1 MAGGVIKLAVAATL
15 LWSAG
20 ACATAAPEA
29 PPETEVVAVAGPAVE
44 APQAPAFE
52 AAPPVAP
59 APPVEPAQP
68 AVAAPEEVI
77 VIAPPA
83 RTGGDGILSI
93 PDLPRLGDLAPV
105 TGPVQ
110 ARPPTDIIPAAP
122 PAPPPPV
129 REPTPREIARSIAPA
144 FDPDR
149 DYNRLVQ
156 CYGTA
161 NFAEALFNVQARRAG
176 AGSPA
181 ASAAAQ
187 TAGLKAAMQ
196 PLVLAASTVHTEAKF
211 RADYG
216 AIGDRLQR
224 NFAAASNPQTVLQ
237 GSLATV
243 NACRADINRWRG
255 GS

>member
-29 PPETEVVAVAGPAVE
+29 PPETEVAAVAGPAVE
-44 APQAPAFE
+44 VPQAPAVE
-52 AAPPVAP
+52 AAPPVVP
-59 APPVEPAQP
+59 APP

-83 RTGGDGILSI
+83 RTGGDGILSM

-110 ARPPTDIIPAAP
+110 VRAPADVTPAAP
-122 PAPPPPV
+122 PAAPRPF

-216 AIGDRLQR
+216 AVGDRLQR
-224 NFAAASNPQTVLQ
+224 NFAAAANPQTVLQ

-243 NACRADINRWRG
+243 NACRTDINRWRG
-255 GS
+255 GN

>member
-15 LWSAG
+15 LWGAG
-20 ACATAAPEA
+20 ACATTAPEA
-29 PPETEVVAVAGPAVE
+29 EVAEVAGPAVE
-44 APQAPAFE
+44 APPSPAAE
-52 AAPPVAP
+52 AVPPVAP
-59 APPVEPAQP
+59 APPDEPAPP
-68 AVAAPEEVI
+68 AVATREEVI

-110 ARPPTDIIPAAP
+110 ARPPVDVIPAAR
-122 PAPPPPV
+122 PAPPPPL

-176 AGSPA
+176 AGSSA

-196 PLVLAASTVHTEAKF
+196 PLVLAASTVHNEAKF

-255 GS
+255 GN